1 VTLAMTLK
9 PHKID
14 ERGVKT
20 MAQPVTITIKLA
32 LWFRFYVLGVVIM
45 SKLTGRKIDP
55 LKLNYWL
62 DKALTFTDG
71 QGNKIKGL
79 NNDSR
84 INK

>member
-1 VTLAMTLK
+1 
-9 PHKID
+9 
-14 ERGVKT
+14 
-20 MAQPVTITIKLA
+20 
-32 LWFRFYVLGVVIM
+32 LGVVIV

-79 NNDSR
+79 DNDSR